1 MNIEKRQNV
10 TKRVAMVA
18 MFCALTYA
26 SMFVVKIPVQFLDLD
41 IKDSLIVLCGLLFG
55 PVSAAII
62 SIVVPLLQFITISST
77 GWYGLIMNV
86 LSSFFFSVVA
96 SVIYKYR
103 KNFYGA
109 ILALVC
115 GALSMTAVMM
125 IANLFITPLYLTY
138 VLGVPSSMDTVIG
151 MLPNVLLPFNFVKA
165 LLNGAIVLL
174 LYKPFS
180 TALKGAGFV
189 QKKEAKNEIAKSF
202 NLRSVL
208 VSVIALLI
216 IAVSLCVIFFVLK

>member
-1 MNIEKRQNV
+1 MNMEKRQNS
-10 TKRVAMVA
+10 TKRVAMIA

-41 IKDSLIVLCGLLFG
+41 IKDSLTVLCGLLFG

-103 KNFYGA
+103 KNFYDA

-125 IANLFITPLYLTY
+125 IANLFITPFYMTQVMNIPMSTADVAEMIPAL
-138 VLGVPSSMDTVIG
+138 
-151 MLPNVLLPFNFVKA
+151 LLPFNLTKGI
-165 LLNGAIVLL
+165 LNAAIVLL
-174 LYKPFS
+174 FYKPISNAMKKTGIIKQDMSVSKNTIFS
-180 TALKGAGFV
+180 T
-189 QKKEAKNEIAKSF
+189 KNIVVSAIA
-202 NLRSVL
+202 V
-208 VSVIALLI
+208 LI
-216 IAVSLCVIFFVLK
+216 IALSFAIIYFVLK

>member
-1 MNIEKRQNV
+1 M

-77 GWYGLIMNV
+77 GWYGLIMNF

-96 SVIYKYR
+96 SVIYKYK

-125 IANLFITPLYLTY
+125 IANLLITPFYMTQVMNIPMSTADVAEMIPAL
-138 VLGVPSSMDTVIG
+138 
-151 MLPNVLLPFNFVKA
+151 LLPFNLTKGI
-165 LLNGAIVLL
+165 LNAAIVLL
-174 LYKPFS
+174 FYKPISNAMKKTGIIRQDINVSKNTIFS
-180 TALKGAGFV
+180 T
-189 QKKEAKNEIAKSF
+189 KNI
-202 NLRSVL
+202 
-208 VSVIALLI
+208 VISI
-216 IAVSLCVIFFVLK
+216 IAVLVIVLSFAIIYFVLK